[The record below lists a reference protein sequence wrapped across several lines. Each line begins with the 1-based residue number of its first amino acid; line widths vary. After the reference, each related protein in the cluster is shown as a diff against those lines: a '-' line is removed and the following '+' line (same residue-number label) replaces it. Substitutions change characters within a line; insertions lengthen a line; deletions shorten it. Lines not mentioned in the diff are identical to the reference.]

1 MAYTDSRSVKSQLD
15 ESSSSPVP
23 GQAAPRRRLSVAV
36 RERQILEAAI
46 KFFAKRGFTGQLR
59 DLAKEIGV
67 THALLYHYFPTK
79 RALIE
84 RVYAEVFEGR
94 WKNGWDNILDDP
106 AASPLDKLSEFYCDY
121 ARVVLTYDFVRILIY
136 SGLDDQI
143 ITDRFFALLRKRLLP
158 RLIRETRR
166 HCGVTTEGQPSA
178 RELELLMGLH
188 GGIFYTGI
196 RRWVYGQAIH
206 HKSAVAE
213 DDDSV
218 RDRVRAYL
226 SSAKEILYSKEQSS

>member
-1 MAYTDSRSVKSQLD
+1 MAYSDSSYSKSLAD
-15 ESSSSPVP
+15 DTRPTI
-23 GQAAPRRRLSVAV
+23 AASAPIRRRLSLAA

-46 KFFAKRGFTGQLR
+46 RFFAKRGFNGQLR

-79 RALIE
+79 KALIE

-94 WKNGWDNILDDP
+94 WKKEWEEILDNDRNT
-106 AASPLDKLSEFYCDY
+106 PLENLSTFYCDY

-166 HCGVTTEGQPSA
+166 HCGAKVKGRASA
-178 RELELLMGLH
+178 QELELLMGLH

-206 HKSAVAE
+206 HKTVLAQ
-213 DDDSV
+213 DDDTV

-226 SSAKEILYSKEQSS
+226 MSAKKILYSKG

>member
-1 MAYTDSRSVKSQLD
+1 M
-15 ESSSSPVP
+15 
-23 GQAAPRRRLSVAV
+23 
-36 RERQILEAAI
+36 
-46 KFFAKRGFTGQLR
+46 
-59 DLAKEIGV
+59 
-67 THALLYHYFPTK
+67 
-79 RALIE
+79 
-84 RVYAEVFEGR
+84 
-94 WKNGWDNILDDP
+94 
-106 AASPLDKLSEFYCDY
+106 
-121 ARVVLTYDFVRILIY
+121 LTYDFVRILIY

-226 SSAKEILYSKEQSS
+226 SSAKEILYAKEQSS

>member
-1 MAYTDSRSVKSQLD
+1 MVYLDSQISKPPSAGLQTAVTA
-15 ESSSSPVP
+15 
-23 GQAAPRRRLSVAV
+23 GAPARKRLSVAA

-46 KFFAKRGFTGQLR
+46 RFFAKRGFNGQLR

-79 RALIE
+79 KALIE

-94 WKNGWDNILDDP
+94 WKEEWEEILDDDSR
-106 AASPLDKLSEFYCDY
+106 SPLEKLSAFYCDY
-121 ARVVLTYDFVRILIY
+121 AQVVLTYDFVRILVY

-166 HCGVTTEGQPSA
+166 HCGMATEGRASA

-196 RRWVYGQAIH
+196 RRWIYGQAIH
-206 HKSAVAE
+206 HKTAAAQ
-213 DDDSV
+213 DDDMV

-226 SSAKEILYSKEQSS
+226 MSAKEILYSKE

>member
-1 MAYTDSRSVKSQLD
+1 MVYTDS
-15 ESSSSPVP
+15 
-23 GQAAPRRRLSVAV
+23 QATKLLNEDAQPEIVAGAPARKRLSLAA

-46 KFFAKRGFTGQLR
+46 RFFAKRGFNGQLR

-79 RALIE
+79 KALIE

-94 WKNGWDNILDDP
+94 WRDEWEDILDDP
-106 AASPLDKLSEFYCDY
+106 TRPALEKLSAFYCDY
-121 ARVVLTYDFVRILIY
+121 AQVVLTYDFVRILIY

-166 HCGVTTEGQPSA
+166 HCGVAIDGQASD

-196 RRWVYGQAIH
+196 RRWIYGQAIH
-206 HKSAVAE
+206 HKTAVAQ
-213 DDDSV
+213 DDDIV

-226 SSAKEILYSKEQSS
+226 MSAKEILHSGG

>member
-1 MAYTDSRSVKSQLD
+1 MAYSDSSYSKSLADDTRSTI
-15 ESSSSPVP
+15 
-23 GQAAPRRRLSVAV
+23 AAGAPIRRRLSLAA

-46 KFFAKRGFTGQLR
+46 RFFAKRGFNGQLR

-79 RALIE
+79 KALIE

-94 WKNGWDNILDDP
+94 WKKEWEEILDNDRNT
-106 AASPLDKLSEFYCDY
+106 PLENLCVFYCDY
-121 ARVVLTYDFVRILIY
+121 ARVVLTYDFVRILVY

-166 HCGVTTEGQPSA
+166 HCGVKVQGRASA

-206 HKSAVAE
+206 HKTAVAQ
-213 DDDSV
+213 DDDIV

-226 SSAKEILYSKEQSS
+226 LSAKKILHSKG

>member
-1 MAYTDSRSVKSQLD
+1 MAYTDAQLSKSLIAGTQ
-15 ESSSSPVP
+15 PTI
-23 GQAAPRRRLSVAV
+23 AAGAPMRKRLSVAA

-46 KFFAKRGFTGQLR
+46 KFFAKRGFNGQLR

-79 RALIE
+79 KALIE

-94 WKNGWDNILDDP
+94 WKEEWEEILDDD
-106 AASPLDKLSEFYCDY
+106 SRTPLEKLSAFYCDY
-121 ARVVLTYDFVRILIY
+121 AQVVLTYDFVRILVY

-166 HCGVTTEGQPSA
+166 HCGVAIQGRASA

-196 RRWVYGQAIH
+196 RRWIYGQAIH
-206 HKSAVAE
+206 HRTEVAQ
-213 DDDSV
+213 DDEIV
-218 RDRVRAYL
+218 RDRVCAYL
-226 SSAKEILYSKEQSS
+226 ISAQQILHVRG

>member
-1 MAYTDSRSVKSQLD
+1 MSYTDSQISKSLVEGTQ
-15 ESSSSPVP
+15 PAI
-23 GQAAPRRRLSVAV
+23 AAGAPARRRLSLAA

-46 KFFAKRGFTGQLR
+46 RFFAKRGFNGQLR

-79 RALIE
+79 KALIE

-94 WKNGWDNILDDP
+94 WKEEWEQILDDDSR
-106 AASPLDKLSEFYCDY
+106 SPLDKLSAFYCDY
-121 ARVVLTYDFVRILIY
+121 ARVVLTYDFVRILVY

-143 ITDRFFALLRKRLLP
+143 ITERFFALLRKRLLP

-166 HCGVTTEGQPSA
+166 HCGVALEGRASA

-196 RRWVYGQAIH
+196 RHWVYGQAIH
-206 HKSAVAE
+206 HKSEVAQ
-213 DDDSV
+213 DDEMV
-218 RDRVRAYL
+218 CDRVRAYL
-226 SSAKEILYSKEQSS
+226 ISAKEILYSKG